1 MSDDSQVNG
10 VRVRDAEDR
19 DMAAVQEIYAHHVL
33 NGLAS
38 FEEEPPLLGEM
49 HTRRDAILAAGLPYV
64 VAEQCG
70 SVVGYAYAAPYRPRP
85 AYRYCIEDSVYVA
98 EGMAGRGIG
107 RALLAEVIA
116 RCEKGPWR
124 QMVAIIGDSGNTGSI
139 GLHRSLGFRD
149 VGMLAAVGFKLG
161 RWVDTV
167 QMQRSLGAG
176 DAMLP

>member
-1 MSDDSQVNG
+1 
-10 VRVRDAEDR
+10 
-19 DMAAVQEIYAHHVL
+19 
-33 NGLAS
+33 
-38 FEEEPPLLGEM
+38 
-49 HTRRDAILAAGLPYV
+49 
-64 VAEQCG
+64 
-70 SVVGYAYAAPYRPRP
+70 
-85 AYRYCIEDSVYVA
+85 
-98 EGMAGRGIG
+98 MAGCGIG

-124 QMVAIIGDSGNTGSI
+124 QMVAIIGDSGNAGSI